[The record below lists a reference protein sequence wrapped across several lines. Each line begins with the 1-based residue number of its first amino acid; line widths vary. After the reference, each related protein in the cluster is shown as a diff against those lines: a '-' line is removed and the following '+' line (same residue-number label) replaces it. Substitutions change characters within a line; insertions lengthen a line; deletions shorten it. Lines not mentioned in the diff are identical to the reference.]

1 MVIRGALIEDPA
13 KFCEERIHDVRSLR
27 SLRRFTGRRS
37 AMARRARYRG
47 FALQNFGQGADGD
60 ARRPPPYPP
69 GRSRGCSRPS
79 PPRLNRLP

>member
-27 SLRRFTGRRS
+27 SLRGFTGRRS

-60 ARRPPPYPP
+60 AL
-69 GRSRGCSRPS
+69 GRLHIRQAAHGDALGPLH
-79 PPRLNRLP
+79 PA